1 MWVVT
6 GMRSVAAT
14 CRPRR
19 GHEGRGRAL
28 LAVLAVCA
36 VLVLDACGSTTSL
49 PAAPAA
55 HSAAERQ
62 WIANANNFIGQLNSD
77 VLLSTVGGANL
88 ATARRALHD
97 QSDVYSM
104 LVAYD
109 LFGDCNS
116 ALASVGTPS
125 VRAGGIDGT
134 LITVC
139 GKLEDA
145 STLFGQAMAKSNPT
159 SLLRATKLV
168 ITVVPMLTE
177 ARSQLASLR
186 KA

>member
-1 MWVVT
+1 L
-6 GMRSVAAT
+6 SAALVA
-14 CRPRR
+14 C
-19 GHEGRGRAL
+19 
-28 LAVLAVCA
+28 C
-36 VLVLDACGSTTSL
+36 VLVLTACGSTTSL
-49 PAAPAA
+49 PPAPAA

-62 WIANANNFIGQLNSD
+62 WIANASNFIGQLNSD

-116 ALASVGTPS
+116 ALASAGTPS
-125 VRAGGIDGT
+125 ARAGAVDGT
-134 LITVC
+134 LVTAC

-145 STLFGQAMAKSNPT
+145 SALFGRAMAKRDPS
-159 SLLRATKLV
+159 SLLAATHLV
-168 ITVVPMLTE
+168 ITVVPLLAQ

-186 KA
+186 SP